1 MEQEILEL
9 LTGLAEAG
17 DAEAMEQAADYYFY
31 KTNKQRLSD
40 EEFDRIWSWYHTL
53 AEQGNGHAMA
63 VVGAMYYEGVNI
75 KQDYTKARQWY
86 ERAAAA
92 GDVWGINNLG
102 YCYYYGRE
110 VDVDDQKAWTYFGR
124 AAALGNHCGMYKIG
138 DMYYHG
144 RYVGQD
150 FKKAVYWYR
159 KAISLIDEDC
169 PEYPNIAA
177 RLGHC
182 ALKGEGMEK
191 DVLCALKW
199 LQAAEYGCY
208 QFLLRGDAFAHLSF
222 PGVKEDLAEARAL
235 LETAI
240 AGTRSVVQYT

>member
-1 MEQEILEL
+1 M
-9 LTGLAEAG
+9 
-17 DAEAMEQAADYYFY
+17 
-31 KTNKQRLSD
+31 
-40 EEFDRIWSWYHTL
+40 
-53 AEQGNGHAMA
+53 
-63 VVGAMYYEGVNI
+63 
-75 KQDYTKARQWY
+75 
-86 ERAAAA
+86 
-92 GDVWGINNLG
+92 
-102 YCYYYGRE
+102 
-110 VDVDDQKAWTYFGR
+110 
-124 AAALGNHCGMYKIG
+124 
-138 DMYYHG
+138 
-144 RYVGQD
+144 GQD
-150 FKKAVYWYR
+150 FKKALYWYR

-182 ALKGEGMEK
+182 ALKGKGMEK

-222 PGVKEDLAEARAL
+222 SGVKEDLAEARAL

>member
-1 MEQEILEL
+1 MEQETLEL

-31 KTNKQRLSD
+31 KTNKQKLSK
-40 EEFDRIWSWYHTL
+40 ETFDRIWSWYHTL

-63 VVGAMYYEGVNI
+63 VIGAMYYEGVNI
-75 KQDYTKARQWY
+75 KQDYTRARQWY

-110 VDVDDQKAWTYFGR
+110 VDVDDQKAWNYFGR

-144 RYVGQD
+144 RYVDQS

-159 KAISLIDEDC
+159 RAISLIDEDC

-177 RLGHC
+177 RIGHC

-191 DVLCALKW
+191 DVLHALKW

-208 QFLLRGDAFAHLSF
+208 QFLLRGGRLCAPFLS
-222 PGVKEDLAEARAL
+222 GCQGGSDR
-235 LETAI
+235 
-240 AGTRSVVQYT
+240 GTRSA

>member
-1 MEQEILEL
+1 M
-9 LTGLAEAG
+9 
-17 DAEAMEQAADYYFY
+17 
-31 KTNKQRLSD
+31 
-40 EEFDRIWSWYHTL
+40 
-53 AEQGNGHAMA
+53 
-63 VVGAMYYEGVNI
+63 
-75 KQDYTKARQWY
+75 
-86 ERAAAA
+86 
-92 GDVWGINNLG
+92 
-102 YCYYYGRE
+102 
-110 VDVDDQKAWTYFGR
+110 DDQKAWTYFGR

-199 LQAAEYGCY
+199 LQAAESAVTSFCSRGMLSRIFPFRVLKRIWQRHALCLRPPSPERVRWCSIPDMESRCLVLFR
-208 QFLLRGDAFAHLSF
+208 QQLLFKKS
-222 PGVKEDLAEARAL
+222 
-235 LETAI
+235 
-240 AGTRSVVQYT
+240 